1 MRAVQQQKNCLDE
14 DGMEYIEYPVQR
26 IMKEFRCS
34 ERTAIRILEELDSQN
49 GIGLIE
55 KKRQGRG
62 LPNRIYLKRFKRSTK
77 NNWKVGS
84 KMKRLGNGTKKK
96 MTQLVGAISLFLLY
110 QLWNVLFTGNGFGKM
125 WYH

>member
-1 MRAVQQQKNCLDE
+1 MKRQEIEPDYKEEGIELPQELIFADVFKILSGDAKLLYCCMRAVQQQRNCLDE

-34 ERTAIRILEELDSQN
+34 ERTAIRILEELDSKN

-62 LPNRIYLKRFKRSTK
+62 LPNRIYLKDLKEVQK
-77 NNWKVGS
+77 
-84 KMKRLGNGTKKK
+84 
-96 MTQLVGAISLFLLY
+96 QLESR
-110 QLWNVLFTGNGFGKM
+110 Q
-125 WYH
+125 

>member
-1 MRAVQQQKNCLDE
+1 MKGHGKEHSYKEEGIELPQELIFAEVFKILSGDAKLLYCCMRAVQQQKKCLDE

-34 ERTAIRILEELDSQN
+34 ERTAIHILEELDFKN

-62 LPNRIYLKRFKRSTK
+62 LPNRIYLKDLKEVQK
-77 NNWKVGS
+77 
-84 KMKRLGNGTKKK
+84 
-96 MTQLVGAISLFLLY
+96 QLESR
-110 QLWNVLFTGNGFGKM
+110 Q
-125 WYH
+125 

>member
-1 MRAVQQQKNCLDE
+1 MKAQNKEYRYEEEGIEFPQELIFVDVFKILSGDAKLLYCCMRAVQQQKNCLDE

-34 ERTAIRILEELDSQN
+34 ERTAIRIFEELDSKN

-62 LPNRIYLKRFKRSTK
+62 LPNRIYLKDLKEVQK
-77 NNWKVGS
+77 
-84 KMKRLGNGTKKK
+84 
-96 MTQLVGAISLFLLY
+96 QLESR
-110 QLWNVLFTGNGFGKM
+110 Q
-125 WYH
+125 